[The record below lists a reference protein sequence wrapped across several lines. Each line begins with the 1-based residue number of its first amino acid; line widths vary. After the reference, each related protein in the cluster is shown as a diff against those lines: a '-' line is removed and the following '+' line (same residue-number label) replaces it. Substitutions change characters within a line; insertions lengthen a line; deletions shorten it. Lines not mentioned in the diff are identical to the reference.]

1 MDAAIEQILAEY
13 ERRSADEA
21 KIMHSQPEEFAR
33 HIDDFLI
40 SVGPA
45 TGRMLHL
52 LATGR
57 MLHLLATGANAK
69 SILELGTSYGYSTIW
84 LADAARATG
93 GKVVSLELSQR
104 KVDHAQAQLARAG
117 LADFVEFRIGSA
129 LDTLPRLA
137 GPFDLVLLDLW
148 KDLYVPCLEL
158 FHPKLSPGALV
169 AADNMLFPLNTLPA
183 ARAYQAHVRTK
194 PDLDSVLLPIGS
206 GVELTRKHEQ
216 GPRP

>member
-1 MDAAIEQILAEY
+1 M
-13 ERRSADEA
+13 
-21 KIMHSQPEEFAR
+21 
-33 HIDDFLI
+33 
-40 SVGPA
+40 
-45 TGRMLHL
+45 
-52 LATGR
+52 
-57 MLHLLATGANAK
+57 
-69 SILELGTSYGYSTIW
+69 
-84 LADAARATG
+84 
-93 GKVVSLELSQR
+93 SLELSQR

-169 AADNMLFPLNTLPA
+169 AADNMLFPLNTRPA
-183 ARAYQAHVRTK
+183 AAAYQARVRTK

-206 GVELTRKHEQ
+206 GVELSRKHEARDVRKDR
-216 GPRP
+216 PRPLLPVDQLRNEPRLDDRKVSRARRSSAERSSASLTNFSGAYPCVCVEPDAEETSI

>member
-1 MDAAIEQILAEY
+1 MDPTVEQILAEY

-33 HIDDFLI
+33 RIDDFLI

-52 LATGR
+52 LAI
-57 MLHLLATGANAK
+57 GANAK

-104 KVDHAQAQLARAG
+104 KVDHARAQLARAG
-117 LADFVEFRIGSA
+117 LADFVEFRVGSA
-129 LDTLPRLA
+129 LDTVPRLA
-137 GPFDLVLLDLW
+137 GPFDLVLLDVW

-158 FHPKLSPGALV
+158 FHLKLRPGALV
-169 AADNMLFPLNTLPA
+169 AADNMLFPLNTRPA
-183 ARAYQAHVRTK
+183 AAAYQARVRTK

-206 GVELTRKHEQ
+206 GVELSRKHEQ